1 MKVFCLGGAGAI
13 TREAIRDLL
22 DHLDVETVVI
32 GDCDEQMGKEVV
44 AWLDNPRVS
53 FRKVSVEEGGLLAKL
68 MSDFDLVM
76 DGTPISVNS
85 HSTALIAQARVH
97 GINLNGMSDEWNH
110 DQTFKTNKK
119 TFVPG
124 FGMTPGVTNLM
135 ALHAANQM
143 DTVAEVFISHG
154 SFRPIAFSRAIAE
167 TTVLEYDPELPSRI
181 VFQDGKFRQ
190 LPPFCRPKL
199 IKLPD
204 PFGEQVQYIIPHP
217 ETLTLAKSLEH
228 KSVKLIEVRGT
239 WPPQNMALLR
249 ALYDF
254 GILRNPV
261 VEVDGVEVGV
271 LDAVVAH
278 LLQSPE
284 GTTTSLYGYALHV
297 EVKGTKDGN
306 TVSRVLTTTHP
317 PSDGSVAEWKGLR
330 AYTRSVA
337 IPFSVGAQMILEGK
351 ARAIG
356 TVAPEQAFDPS
367 EVFEQ
372 LGKRGVLIHEERA
385 GNEEALSVVFP
396 VSKDS
401 NLC

>member
-22 DHLDVETVVI
+22 DYLQVETVVI
-32 GDCDEQMGKEVV
+32 GDRDAHMGKEVV
-44 AWLDNPRVS
+44 AWLDDPRVS
-53 FRKVSVEEGGLLAKL
+53 FRKVRVEDGEQLVEL

-76 DGTPISVNS
+76 DGTPISMNS
-85 HSTALIAQARVH
+85 HSTALIARAQVH
-97 GINLNGMSDEWNH
+97 GMNLNGMSDEWNH
-110 DQTFKTNKK
+110 DQTFKANGK

-143 DTVAEVFISHG
+143 ESVAEVFISHG

-167 TTVLEYDPELPSRI
+167 TTVVEYDPELPNRM

-190 LPPFCRPKL
+190 LPPFCRPKM

-204 PFGEQVQYIIPHP
+204 PFGEQIQYIIPHP
-217 ETLTLAKSLEH
+217 ETLTLAKYLEH
-228 KSVKLIEVRGT
+228 KGVRLIEVRGT
-239 WPPQNMALLR
+239 WPPQNMALLK
-249 ALYDF
+249 ALYNF

-261 VEVDGVEVGV
+261 VNVDGVEVGV
-271 LDAVVAH
+271 LDAVVTH
-278 LLQSPE
+278 LLNSPE
-284 GTTTSLYGYALHV
+284 GSTTSLYGYALHV
-297 EVKGTKDGN
+297 EVTGTNNGGS
-306 TVSRVLTTTHP
+306 VRHVLTTTHP
-317 PSDGSVAEWKGLR
+317 PSDGSVPEWEGLR

-401 NLC
+401 NLR